1 MPSHGWAGRHTAG
14 LAVTSTSHTSVSS
27 AGIQDQEDIPRLGT
41 ASGRKKVL
49 FLHRV
54 FPYWVSPW
62 FLGSVYDWR
71 CRPDQQGPR
80 SKGCGSSSVLL
91 EW

>member
-1 MPSHGWAGRHTAG
+1 MPSHGGRPLLQLLT
-14 LAVTSTSHTSVSS
+14 LPSP
-27 AGIQDQEDIPRLGT
+27 QEDRDSIPRLGT

-54 FPYWVSPW
+54 FPYWASPW
-62 FLGSVYDWR
+62 FLGSVYDWS

-80 SKGCGSSSVLL
+80 SRGCGSSSVLL